1 MRKINL
7 AILTILLV
15 LTSSSTVGAAQRQLT
30 DQQLGIL
37 VSLAVDSRWVR
48 QEAASQ
54 SLVYGVVHPA
64 DQVPTGVTDDDS
76 YIVARDGRAPAV
88 VYYRVGANQHVQV
101 TYPPAGK
108 EGRLRTTDFTVKQLR
123 RCFFR
128 TAAQRKR
135 VNAYVGSLQTE

>member
-1 MRKINL
+1 MRKIKL

-37 VSLAVDSRWVR
+37 VSLAVDSCWVR

-54 SLVYGVVHPA
+54 SLVYGVAHPA

-88 VYYRVGANQHVQV
+88 VYYRVGANQHVQA

-108 EGRLRTTDFTVKQLR
+108 GRLRTADFTVKQLR
-123 RCFFR
+123 RRFFR

>member
-1 MRKINL
+1 MRKIKL
-7 AILTILLV
+7 AILTILLI

-48 QEAASQ
+48 QEAANQ

-108 EGRLRTTDFTVKQLR
+108 GRLRTADFTVKQLR
-123 RCFFR
+123 RRFFR
-128 TAAQRKR
+128 TVAQRKR